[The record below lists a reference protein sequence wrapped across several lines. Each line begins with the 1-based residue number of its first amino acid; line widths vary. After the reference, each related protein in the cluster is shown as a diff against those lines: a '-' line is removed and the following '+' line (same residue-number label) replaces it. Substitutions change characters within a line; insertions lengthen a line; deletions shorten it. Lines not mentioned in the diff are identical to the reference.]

1 MDQARSLSV
10 ELDESELAELAA
22 LAEHEQ
28 RTASQ
33 LATDAVRKRLAR
45 HRAYLEAI
53 DRGLEDIAAGRT
65 MSHEQLVEGR
75 AEQRL
80 RFLDQRRH

>member
-1 MDQARSLSV
+1 MDHARSLTV
-10 ELDESELAELAA
+10 DLDEAELAELAA

-28 RTASQ
+28 RTANQ
-33 LATDAVRKRLAR
+33 LATDAVRARLAR

-65 MSHEQLVEGR
+65 MSHEHFLQRR
-75 AEQRL
+75 AEQR
-80 RFLDQRRH
+80 RCHLDQRQP

>member
-1 MDQARSLSV
+1 MDQARSLTV
-10 ELDESELAELAA
+10 DLDEAELAELAA

-33 LATDAVRKRLAR
+33 LATDAVRKRLAH

-53 DRGLEDIAAGRT
+53 ERGLEDVAAGRT
-65 MSHEQLVEGR
+65 MSHEQLLQGR
-75 AEQRL
+75 AEQR
-80 RFLDQRRH
+80 RRYHDQRQH